1 MTKQNQIRA
10 LRHPQIREVSHSTI
24 ILATDVSSAVYRNP
38 LAPPKNQGSK
48 KKQQQR
54 RAKVSI
60 KNYGWDRCD
69 FKKLEDERNAKKKP
83 KKERPIN
90 LILLEEFLK
99 D

>member
-1 MTKQNQIRA
+1 MT
-10 LRHPQIREVSHSTI
+10 
-24 ILATDVSSAVYRNP
+24 
-38 LAPPKNQGSK
+38 QGNLDQLSGGVF
-48 KKQQQR
+48 
-54 RAKVSI
+54 KVSI